1 MFKIVKILGGRMN
14 VPETIKLEAGS
25 STASTVTEFKDGQ
38 ALTFSSGLLAPASGS
53 ATVDFVC
60 AENKKITGSGKLQV
74 YKVTPDMIFEV
85 ETSAVPSGG
94 VVPGTHY
101 TVDTTGMKVTGTAV
115 TVATTASSVTN
126 PYGARVI
133 DKQGASAAG
142 DKVLVTLA

>member
-38 ALTFSSGLLAPASGS
+38 ALSFSSGLLAPASGS

-74 YKVTPDMIFEV
+74 HKVTPDMIFEV

-101 TVDTTGMKVTGTAV
+101 TVDTTGTAV